1 MADDNETTISIDD
14 PPRLIRPTKDEQ
26 LAAARVKALESRRR
40 TQKMKLEN
48 KLQEVRILLGELSPD
63 HIDRVI
69 QVMSDRETELR
80 AKHAKV
86 LGQLNDDIQSQSKKR
101 EAESASIRRR
111 IEAMSEEIR
120 MLTQAITKKR
130 KSDDNARVNTTN
142 TPSTISEGTKATN
155 LSSLSSLPHT
165 NVRKR

>member
-1 MADDNETTISIDD
+1 MADDNDTTISIDD

-48 KLQEVRILLGELSPD
+48 KLQQVRILLGELSPD

-111 IEAMSEEIR
+111 MDAMSEEIR

-130 KSDDNARVNTTN
+130 KSDDQARTN

-165 NVRKR
+165 NARKR